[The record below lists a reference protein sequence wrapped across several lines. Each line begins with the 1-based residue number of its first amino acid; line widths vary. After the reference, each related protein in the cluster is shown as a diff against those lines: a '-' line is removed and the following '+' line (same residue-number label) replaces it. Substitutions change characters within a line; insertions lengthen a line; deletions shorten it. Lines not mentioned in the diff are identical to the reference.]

1 MHLFL
6 SIFLLI
12 LCTTT
17 ACGQNLRLVTPI
29 PNTLSEN
36 SGLLVSPEGRLWLH
50 NDSGD
55 SAKLYEM
62 DTFGVI
68 QQSIL
73 VNGVQAVDWED
84 ITQDPQGR
92 VYVGDFGNNSNNR
105 QNLVVYRLPSL
116 DSLTGN
122 NTTAAAIRFY
132 YPEQTAYPP
141 ANTELKYDAEALI
154 YYQDSLYIFTKDR
167 TSPHLGYTWLYRIP
181 ADTGYH
187 AAQLIDSFNTQQSN
201 VIFEVT
207 GAALSPNGRQ
217 LALLGATRLWLFSNF
232 SGGRF
237 FDGSVQILN
246 LGRISQKE
254 ALDFAS
260 NTLLYIGNESSILG
274 AAQLCALDLSTILY
288 QEKQLGVIQKIYLT
302 PNPAQEQVQIQLEL
316 TQEQPV
322 RLQLYNQE
330 GRLIKTWLRRQRL
343 TAGQKLWYFSVQELP
358 AGVYYVNAWIGKER
372 HLKRLFIKN

>member
-1 MHLFL
+1 MRLLLPILFL
-6 SIFLLI
+6 S
-12 LCTTT
+12 LCSTI
-17 ACGQNLRLVTPI
+17 ACSQNLRLVTAMPSV
-29 PNTLSEN
+29 LSEN
-36 SGLLVSPEGRLWLH
+36 SGLLFSPQGRLWLH

-55 SAKLYEM
+55 SAKLYEI
-62 DTFGVI
+62 DTFGVV

-105 QNLVVYRLPSL
+105 QNLAIYRLPSL

-122 NTTAAAIRFY
+122 STTAETIRFY

-141 ANTELKYDAEALI
+141 ANTALKYDAEALI

-167 TSPHLGYTWLYRIP
+167 TNPHQGYTWLYRVP

-187 AAQLIDSFNTQQSN
+187 AAELLDSFNTQQTN

-207 GAALSPNGRQ
+207 GAALSPNGQQ

-232 SGGRF
+232 SNGRF
-237 FDGSVQILN
+237 FDGNVQVLN
-246 LGRISQKE
+246 FSGISQKE

-260 NTLLYIGNESSILG
+260 NSLLYIGNESSLLG
-274 AAQLCALDLSTILY
+274 AAELRALDLSIILSP
-288 QEKQLGVIQKIYLT
+288 KKLPKIAPRIALA
-302 PNPAQEQVQIQLEL
+302 PNPAQEQVSIQLEL
-316 TQEQPV
+316 IEAQTV
-322 RLQLYNQE
+322 RLQLYSQE
-330 GRLIKTWLRRQRL
+330 GRLVNTWLRESVA
-343 TAGQKLWYFSVQELP
+343 AGQQEWQFSIQELP
-358 AGVYYVNAWIGKER
+358 AGIYYVHAWIGNER
-372 HLKRLFIKN
+372 HLKRLVIQP